1 MTLSAYDNEI
11 ASHAI
16 FGDERRFREVFA
28 RLRAEDP
35 VHRTEAAG
43 YAPFWAVT
51 KHADIMEVER
61 QSDKFINRPMVFLM
75 DQEEYAQRARETNGT
90 MVYLRTLVAMDGTDH
105 RAMRGLTQAWFMP
118 QNIRRLDALVRERA
132 RELVDRMMEHGGRVD
147 FANEIAPWY
156 PLRVVMSLIGMPEDK
171 HPELLQLTQALLA
184 PQDEQ
189 MKQRGAANANEAKK
203 QVFGAFAKHFQE
215 IVVAR
220 KAEPRD
226 DLATLLVQATIDG
239 QPLPPSDLL
248 GYFLILST
256 AGHDTTSFA
265 LSGGMLALLQH
276 PEQLARLRREP
287 QLVPQAVEEILRW
300 TTPVRHFMRTAT
312 EDYVL
317 KGKPVK
323 AGENLMMC
331 YPSANFDED
340 VFPDATQFR
349 IDRTPNRHIAF
360 GFGVHACLGQHLSRM
375 ELKAFLEE
383 FLRRVP
389 QVQIDEAPSLVPSNQ
404 VSGPKHLKLRY
415 EVLPA

>member
-360 GFGVHACLGQHLSRM
+360 GFGVHACLGQHLSRL

>member
-132 RELVDRMMEHGGRVD
+132 RELVDRMMEHGGHVD

-389 QVQIDEAPSLVPSNQ
+389 QVDIDEAPSLVPSNQ